1 MVRDIRYAFRT
12 LCRNPA
18 VSLSAVVSLA
28 LAVGACTAAFSLL
41 DALVLR
47 PLPVA
52 APHALFWLAYP
63 ERIGGRSADN
73 DSFSYPAFLEFR
85 AAAAK
90 QADLFAVTFGGGRT
104 PVVVDAGADAEPV
117 RAQSISGNGF
127 PVLGIRPALGRLP
140 DDDRRPVA
148 VLGYDYW
155 MRRFGGSA
163 SAIGRWITVAGK
175 PYQIGAVAPQGFSGL
190 EPGLLTDVWV
200 PLAAAADDRALHNPA
215 GQWLAIWGRPHTGV
229 RPEQIGAMLQPLF
242 ATFRAEVARKYEGRA
257 SADELQTFA
266 KAGLLVKPAATGH
279 TSLFRGQFE
288 RPLWILGMVA
298 GLVLLICCA
307 NLANLFAARAAARE
321 REMALRAAIGAGRLR
336 LIRQVL
342 AEGVL
347 VASAACVL
355 GLIFSAAAAP
365 MIVNRLAPSTYPAY
379 LDLRFD
385 GRMLAFVA
393 GLGGVTVLL
402 FGLIPAWRASGVA
415 PHDALKAGSSK
426 HSARGGVLK
435 PLLVA
440 QAGFS
445 FMVLFLCGLLLVSF
459 QKLTSVDLGF
469 SKDGVVLFTIRP
481 AGSPQTDPGPLLD
494 RLRSMPQVR
503 SAGLSTWG
511 LVAGPFA
518 PIWMQQIRLPG
529 HDWERGPQ
537 FLAVSPGFFGTM
549 QIRLL
554 EGRDF
559 AAHDPAAV
567 IVNQS
572 FARRYFPGESAIG
585 RHFDLM
591 EGEDAH
597 AVVKEIVGVVHDSK
611 YNNVREPPSPSV
623 YLPLEGMRG
632 TLEVRA
638 AGDPRRAAAELRPVI
653 QRFAQVTGVT
663 LQSTQ
668 IDDTLLRER
677 LLAMVAGFFAIIAMA
692 LAAVGLYGV
701 LSYTVVRR
709 TREIGI
715 RMALGAETGAVV
727 RMIFRE
733 LLLVLAIGV
742 ALGVAG
748 GREVAAYFAGVL
760 FEVKPSDTAAL
771 ALPLAVLLL
780 VLALAAVAPALRAAR
795 VDPVEALR
803 CE

>member
-1 MVRDIRYAFRT
+1 MGRQPELDRRT
-12 LCRNPA
+12 A
-18 VSLSAVVSLA
+18 M
-28 LAVGACTAAFSLL
+28 
-41 DALVLR
+41 
-47 PLPVA
+47 
-52 APHALFWLAYP
+52 
-63 ERIGGRSADN
+63 IM
-73 DSFSYPAFLEFR
+73 
-85 AAAAK
+85 
-90 QADLFAVTFGGGRT
+90 TFGGGRT
-104 PVVVDAGADAEPV
+104 PVVVEAGADAEPV

-155 MRRFGGSA
+155 MRRFGGST

-175 PYQIGAVAPQGFSGL
+175 PYQIDAVAPQGFSGL

-298 GLVLLICCA
+298 GLVLLICCT

-385 GRMLAFVA
+385 GRVLAFVA
-393 GLGGVTVLL
+393 GLGGITVLL
-402 FGLIPAWRASGVA
+402 FGLIPVWRASGVA
-415 PHDALKAGSSK
+415 PHEVLKAGSSK
-426 HSARGGVLK
+426 HSAR
-435 PLLVA
+435 
-440 QAGFS
+440 
-445 FMVLFLCGLLLVSF
+445 
-459 QKLTSVDLGF
+459 
-469 SKDGVVLFTIRP
+469 
-481 AGSPQTDPGPLLD
+481 
-494 RLRSMPQVR
+494 
-503 SAGLSTWG
+503 
-511 LVAGPFA
+511 GPFA

-549 QIRLL
+549 QIRLR

-559 AAHDPAAV
+559 AAHDSAAV
-567 IVNQS
+567 IVNQR

-677 LLAMVAGFFAIIAMA
+677 LLAMVAGFFAIVAMA
-692 LAAVGLYGV
+692 LAAVGMYGV
-701 LSYTVVRR
+701 LGYTVVRR

-733 LLLVLAIGV
+733 LLLVLAMGV